1 MSTPVKVNTA
11 VGSVWFNLMAPTR
24 KLIVSTSTAD
34 GPVRINNIACSIHLT
49 YRMSGKSLRPM
60 TMEAYTHPK
69 HELIPGS
76 LAQKIAQLILPAAIQ
91 WLAMQK
97 VPSLA

>member
-1 MSTPVKVNTA
+1 MGAPVKVTTP
-11 VGSVWFNLMAPTR
+11 VGSVWFNLMAPNR
-24 KLIVSTSTAD
+24 KLIVSTSTSD
-34 GPVRINNIACSIHLT
+34 GPVRVNNIPCSIHLI

-69 HELIPGS
+69 HELIPGA
-76 LAQKIAQLILPAAIQ
+76 LAQKIGQLILPTAIQ

-97 VPSLA
+97 IPTPA

>member
-1 MSTPVKVNTA
+1 MSAPAKVNTA
-11 VGSVWFNLMAPTR
+11 VGSVWFNLMAPAR
-24 KLIVSTSTAD
+24 KLIVSTSTND
-34 GPVRINNIACSIHLT
+34 GPVRINNIACSIHIT
-49 YRMSGKSLRPM
+49 YRIIGKSLRPM

-91 WLAMQK
+91 WLASQT
-97 VPSLA
+97 VPNPA

>member
-1 MSTPVKVNTA
+1 MGAPVKVNTA
-11 VGSVWFNLMAPTR
+11 VGSVWFNLMAPAR
-24 KLIVSTSTAD
+24 KLIVSTSTND
-34 GPVRINNIACSIHLT
+34 GPVRINNIACSIHIT
-49 YRMSGKSLRPM
+49 YRIIGKSLRPM

-91 WLAMQK
+91 WLATQK
-97 VPSLA
+97 VPIPA

>member
-1 MSTPVKVNTA
+1 MSAPVKVNTA
-11 VGSVWFNLMAPTR
+11 VGTVWFNLMAANR
-24 KLIVSTSTAD
+24 KLIVSTSTSD
-34 GPVRINNIACSIHLT
+34 GPVRINNIPCSIHLT
-49 YRMSGKSLRPM
+49 YRLSGKSLRPM

-91 WLAMQK
+91 WLASQN
-97 VPSLA
+97 VPTPG